1 MGKMVARLKNKT
13 QHTMKAR
20 RKMLVVKSYKEQKET
35 HEVHLENGETLRL
48 YIGRKYGENNR
59 EINPVVCEVL
69 NVGKDVTNIEVG
81 DMLILHHNCLDN
93 EALLIERDREQM
105 CDIVAIYW
113 DATIYAKINK
123 ETGKLTPLN
132 GNCIAKRIPK
142 KIESTMIQPFE
153 MTEDYEFEIVSAPS
167 DFQDVKAGDRVL
179 CYKYSDYEMVY
190 HFKNEEKRAIRLS
203 KEDILGIL
211 S

>member
-1 MGKMVARLKNKT
+1 
-13 QHTMKAR
+13 MKAR

>member
-1 MGKMVARLKNKT
+1 
-13 QHTMKAR
+13 MKAR

-93 EALLIERDREQM
+93 EALLIERDCEQM
-105 CDIVAIYW
+105 YDIVAVYW
-113 DATIYAKINK
+113 DATVYAKINK
-123 ETGKLTPLN
+123 DTGELTPLN

-142 KIESTMIQPFE
+142 KIESTMFQPFE

-167 DFQDVKAGDRVL
+167 DFPEVKKGDRVL

-203 KEDILGIL
+203 KEDVLGIL

>member
-1 MGKMVARLKNKT
+1 
-13 QHTMKAR
+13 MKAR

-105 CDIVAIYW
+105 YDIVAVYW
-113 DATIYAKINK
+113 DATVYAKINK
-123 ETGKLTPLN
+123 DTGELTPLN

-142 KIESTMIQPFE
+142 KIESTMFQPFE

-167 DFQDVKAGDRVL
+167 DFPEVKKGDRVL

-203 KEDILGIL
+203 KEDVLGIL

>member
-1 MGKMVARLKNKT
+1 
-13 QHTMKAR
+13 MKAR

-35 HEVHLENGETLRL
+35 HEIHLQNGETLRL

-69 NVGKDVTNIEVG
+69 SIGKDVNNIEVG

-93 EALLIERDREQM
+93 EALLIERDNEQM

-113 DATIYAKINK
+113 DATVYAKINK
-123 ETGKLTPLN
+123 ETGELTPLN

-142 KIESTMIQPFE
+142 KIESTMFQPFE

-167 DFQDVKAGDRVL
+167 DFPEVKKGDRVL

-203 KEDILGIL
+203 KEDVLGIL

>member
-1 MGKMVARLKNKT
+1 
-13 QHTMKAR
+13 MKAR

-105 CDIVAIYW
+105 YDIVAVYW
-113 DATIYAKINK
+113 DATVYAKINK
-123 ETGKLTPLN
+123 DTGELTPLN

-142 KIESTMIQPFE
+142 KIKSTMFQPFE

-167 DFQDVKAGDRVL
+167 DFPEVKKGDRVL

-203 KEDILGIL
+203 KEDVLGIL

>member
-1 MGKMVARLKNKT
+1 
-13 QHTMKAR
+13 MKAR

-93 EALLIERDREQM
+93 EALLIERDNEQM

-113 DATIYAKINK
+113 DATVYAKINK
-123 ETGKLTPLN
+123 ETGELTPLN

-142 KIESTMIQPFE
+142 KIESTMFQPFE

-167 DFQDVKAGDRVL
+167 DFPEVKKGDRVL

-203 KEDILGIL
+203 KEDVLGIL

>member
-1 MGKMVARLKNKT
+1 
-13 QHTMKAR
+13 MKAR

-93 EALLIERDREQM
+93 EALLIERDHEQM
-105 CDIVAIYW
+105 YDIVAVYW
-113 DATIYAKINK
+113 DATVYAKINK
-123 ETGKLTPLN
+123 ETGELTPLN

-142 KIESTMIQPFE
+142 KIESTMFQPFE

-167 DFQDVKAGDRVL
+167 DFPEVKKGDRVL

-203 KEDILGIL
+203 KEDVLGIL

>member
-1 MGKMVARLKNKT
+1 
-13 QHTMKAR
+13 MKAR
-20 RKMLVVKSYKEQKET
+20 KKMLVVKSYKEQKET

-105 CDIVAIYW
+105 YDIVAVYW
-113 DATIYAKINK
+113 DATVYAKINK
-123 ETGKLTPLN
+123 DTGELTPLN

-142 KIESTMIQPFE
+142 KIESTMFQPFE

-167 DFQDVKAGDRVL
+167 DFPEVKKGDRVL

-203 KEDILGIL
+203 KEDVLGIL